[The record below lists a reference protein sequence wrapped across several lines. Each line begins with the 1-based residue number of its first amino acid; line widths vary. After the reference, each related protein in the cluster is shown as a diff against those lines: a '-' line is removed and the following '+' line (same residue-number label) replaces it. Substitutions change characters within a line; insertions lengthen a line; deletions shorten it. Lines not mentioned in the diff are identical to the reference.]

1 MKKSELQQIIR
12 EEIRKVLNNLHE
24 NFISFSDLENAIKKH
39 EEGNDYYNETKLR
52 NMFNQLK
59 NNDQVKA
66 RKKYNQ
72 YFPNH

>member
-1 MKKSELQQIIR
+1 MKASELKQIIR
-12 EEIRKVLNNLHE
+12 EEIRKVLNTLHE

-59 NNDQVKA
+59 HNDQVKA

-72 YFPNH
+72 YFPKR

>member
-12 EEIRKVLNNLHE
+12 EEIAKVLNTLHE

-39 EEGNDYYNETKLR
+39 EEGNDYYNETRLR
-52 NMFNQLK
+52 TMFNQLK
-59 NNDQVKA
+59 NTDQVKA

-72 YFPNH
+72 YFPNR